1 MTCFISSIWFL
12 SVNITVSIDIETS
25 QKNSF
30 GKFNFHKN
38 ENLIKAIW
46 KFNSATV
53 IGPSPVITTLF
64 NAYPA
69 TIMQARTFLKPI
81 FYRNLEQLQ

>member
-1 MTCFISSIWFL
+1 MTFLTPIWFL
-12 SVNITVSIDIETS
+12 SVNITVIIDNETS
-25 QKNSF
+25 QKNLF
-30 GKFNFHKN
+30 GKFNFH
-38 ENLIKAIW
+38 ENSNLTKATW

-53 IGPSPVITTLF
+53 IGPSSVVTTLF

-69 TIMQARTFLKPI
+69 TIIQARTFSKPI